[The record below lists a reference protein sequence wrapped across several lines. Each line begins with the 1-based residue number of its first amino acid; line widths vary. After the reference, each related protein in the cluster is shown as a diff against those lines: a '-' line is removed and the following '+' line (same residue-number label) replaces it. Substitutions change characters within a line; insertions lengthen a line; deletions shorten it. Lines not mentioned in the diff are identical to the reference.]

1 MNIYLHIE
9 VSMRELD
16 SKLLLGVIAAN
27 EGHEVLIS
35 DISEI
40 ERGTRTGLLR
50 PGIFHTKSLTPSQN
64 KISFHKKL
72 IDRGFLI
79 TSLDE
84 EAGIELESYEKFSDA
99 RYSKKTMDQSAA
111 IFCWG
116 NDDFKTLK
124 KIYPK
129 YKKKIIKTG
138 SPRVDLWNS
147 NFFDYWQLPNIKLKK
162 PFLLVS
168 SNMGASNGIK
178 PISDVVKFYREAGY
192 FQRVPELF
200 NEIFEEVAES
210 SMKTSDFVE
219 AIKYLVDNNKN
230 KYDIVFRPH
239 PVEDINTWKE
249 YLKGIPNLHIIREG
263 SITAWVNNAFAVMH
277 NGCTTAFETSVI
289 GKPLLT
295 YLPFKRKYKK
305 NIPNKLG
312 HQIHTLKKLSRKLD
326 SLLKNDKLKKKSIKN
341 KITSKLISQKIY
353 IDKNV
358 FASDKIVKVWEN
370 ISKNKFHLSTNW
382 TKLYLLLKII
392 KLKNTFVDILN
403 KIFTGNLKSKKNW
416 KFTPIDKNDIN
427 ERVDK
432 IKHALNLKQNIYC
445 KIISE
450 RAILIKKSKT

>member
-9 VSMRELD
+9 VSTRELD
-16 SKLLLGVIAAN
+16 SKLLLGVIAASK
-27 EGHEVLIS
+27 GHEVLIS

-40 ERGTRTGLLR
+40 DRGIRFGILN
-50 PGIFHTKSLTPSQN
+50 PGIFHTKSLTPSRN

-72 IDRGFLI
+72 IDKGFLI

-84 EAGIELESYEKFSDA
+84 EAGLELESYKKFSDA
-99 RYSKKTMDQSAA
+99 RYSKKTMDQSTAV
-111 IFCWG
+111 FCWG

-124 KIYPK
+124 KLYPK
-129 YKKKIIKTG
+129 YKKKVIKTG
-138 SPRVDLWNS
+138 SPRVDLWKS
-147 NFFDYWQLPNIKLKK
+147 NFFDYWQLPNKKPKK

-178 PISDVVKFYREAGY
+178 PIPDVVKFYREAGY

-219 AIKYLVDNNKN
+219 AIKYLVNNNKN
-230 KYDIVFRPH
+230 NYDIVFRPH
-239 PVEDINTWKE
+239 PVEDINAWKE

-277 NGCTTAFETSVI
+277 NGCTTAFETSVM

-305 NIPNKLG
+305 NISNQLG
-312 HQIHTLKKLSRKLD
+312 YKIHSLKSLSKKLD
-326 SLLKNDKLKKKSIKN
+326 SLLKNYKLKKKTVNN
-341 KITSKLISQKIY
+341 KTITKLISKKIY
-353 IDKNV
+353 LDKNA
-358 FASDKIVKVWEN
+358 FASDKIVKVWE
-370 ISKNKFHLSTNW
+370 IINKKKSNLTTNW
-382 TKLYLLLKII
+382 TNLFFLLKTI
-392 KLKNTFVDILN
+392 KVKNMFVDVVN

-432 IKHALNLKQNIYC
+432 IKHVLNLKQNIYC